1 MYISFSEENNN
12 SSGKKTVADVVRAG
26 AMHLVEMNGHASLA
40 VLKKFLTS
48 ENGVDYVARNYERIK
63 VSLKKMFESD
73 EVQPVKRMKSK
84 PTVAVQFKFKAVKNT
99 SASTAV
105 PKKTT
110 VAKKADSKKAKA
122 NIKLP
127 NGKSKGT
134 KKVVKDIPEFDD
146 DEDVPTK
153 FR

>member
-12 SSGKKTVADVVRAG
+12 SSGKKTVADVVREG
-26 AMHLVEMNGHASLA
+26 AKRLVEMNGHASLA
-40 VLKKFLTS
+40 VLKNFLAS
-48 ENGVDYVARNYERIK
+48 ENGSDYVARNYERIK
-63 VSLKKMFESD
+63 VSLKKMFESE

-84 PTVAVQFKFKAVKNT
+84 SVAVQFKFKAVKNT

-110 VAKKADSKKAKA
+110 VAKKADSKKAKP

-127 NGKSKGT
+127 NGKSKGA